1 MKDEV
6 TTQILDGN
14 LVQLPD
20 RVKAVNIIILSNE
33 AQQYLNQECKFSDI
47 SNIVKLYDLLS

>member
-6 TTQILDGN
+6 STQILDGN